1 MLQVALT
8 TLLKYWGTVPNAIL
22 DSSVG
27 EVAAIHCAGVIS
39 FEDAVK
45 VIHCQSRLQAEVVGG
60 KTVVGSTPAEE
71 ISKALVFLS
80 MKVCIL
86 AFNSSSSCTLSG
98 EAKL

>member
-39 FEDAVK
+39 LEDAVK

-60 KTVVGSTPAEE
+60 KMVVE
-71 ISKALVFLS
+71 ALPQRRSQRRLS
-80 MKVCIL
+80 
-86 AFNSSSSCTLSG
+86 FFP
-98 EAKL
+98 